1 MKFKKL
7 RLALASV
14 IALLGLPMAYSIA
27 ASPISS
33 GGSIFPLT
41 MISQPLN
48 NSVDEFNQWLILANQ
63 QLVGLSTVYPG
74 AVTIPS
80 AGVDSSAVVF
90 SGTIQQN
97 PLMQDSLFTVPVSGV
112 GGNLT
117 GLNSAGAV
125 TLIASET
132 GRQIL
137 PTGGMTIMVSGTAA
151 TATALLLQ
159 CSGGATIAQ
168 WPIAFLV
175 SNVPVGIYTSTVGTT
190 LGSAL
195 TRGCPSG
202 QALYLSNVGT
212 LLTTSSQVYINLPYT
227 VQ

>member
-1 MKFKKL
+1 MRFKKL
-7 RLALASV
+7 LTGALVSLLAFSGVAVAS
-14 IALLGLPMAYSIA
+14 IPL
-27 ASPISS
+27 

-41 MISQPLN
+41 YISQPPINLT
-48 NSVDEFNQWLILANQ
+48 DGFNEMLSLINQ
-63 QLVGLSTVYPG
+63 QVVGISTVYSG
-74 AVTIPS
+74 AVNVPA
-80 AGVDSSAVVF
+80 AGVDTSGVVF

-132 GRQIL
+132 GRQIF
-137 PTGGMTIMVSGTAA
+137 PTGGVTIMASGTAA
-151 TATALLLQ
+151 TATAILLE
-159 CSGGATIAQ
+159 CSGGAVIAQ
-168 WPIAFLV
+168 WPIAFLQ
-175 SNVPVGIYTSTVGTT
+175 SNVPVGIYTSTAGTT

-202 QALYLSNVGT
+202 QALYLSNVGS
-212 LLTTSSQVYINLPYT
+212 LLTTTSQLYINFPYS